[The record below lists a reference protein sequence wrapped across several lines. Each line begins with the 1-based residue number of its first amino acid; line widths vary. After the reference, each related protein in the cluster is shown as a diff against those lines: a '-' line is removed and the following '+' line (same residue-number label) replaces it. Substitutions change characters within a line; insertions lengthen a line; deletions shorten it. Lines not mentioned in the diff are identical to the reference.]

1 MPQGF
6 KLSETLGHIIRLIG
20 AWQDA
25 AEERKKCDVK
35 YRAVCLP
42 GQYGPDSHAKNATE
56 QMNLFDL
63 LKAANKE
70 VERVRANLL
79 ERFQEA
85 NHAIRA
91 LASCE
96 GIPSW
101 SIDWAALLEALGR
114 LRDCVESTRRPLYLY
129 ERRLEVWEQDLDSL
143 TQWHRGI
150 KEYEDMLAARLDS
163 ADKATRAK
171 PGGKKWKK
179 AQKRMLSLLP
189 KGKLPQ
195 TLRQA
200 TNLLQSE
207 GFSYN
212 TVRTAAHQSRTLR
225 AHFKLGTAT
234 DDPNG
239 TTRSLLDELA
249 QQTDRRTEQAIRR
262 ISPQQRAKTE
272 AQLREMPAANA
283 LELVK
288 TLAHDPDAGRTADV
302 AYIEE
307 ADQDHRDD
315 DE

>member
-6 KLSETLGHIIRLIG
+6 KLSETLGRIISLAGEREG
-20 AWQDA
+20 AI
-25 AEERKKCDVK
+25 EERKKCDVK
-35 YRAVCLP
+35 YREVCLP
-42 GQYGPDSHAKNATE
+42 GQYGPDSHAKNAAE

-114 LRDCVESTRRPLYLY
+114 LRDCIESTKRPLYLY

-143 TQWHRGI
+143 TRWHRGI

-171 PGGKKWKK
+171 PGGEKGKK

-200 TNLLQSE
+200 SKLLQSE
-207 GFSYN
+207 GFCYD
-212 TVRTAAHQSRTLR
+212 TVRKAAHKSRTLR
-225 AHFKLGTAT
+225 AHFKLRTAT

-239 TTRSLLDELA
+239 TSRSLLDELT
-249 QQTDRRTEQAIRR
+249 QQTDRRTEQAIRS
-262 ISPQQRAKTE
+262 ISPQQRAKVE
-272 AQLREMPAANA
+272 AQLGEMPASNV